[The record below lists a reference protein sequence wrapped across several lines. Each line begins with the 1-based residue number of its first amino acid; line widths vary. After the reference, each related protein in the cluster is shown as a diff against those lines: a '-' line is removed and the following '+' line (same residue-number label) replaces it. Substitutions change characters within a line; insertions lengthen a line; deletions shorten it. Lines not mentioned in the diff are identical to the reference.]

1 MDNGKNVFSG
11 FSAMSLKNKLTGS
24 FVLMVLIPLLVVA
37 VIIGYTTYNSYVENL
52 EQQNISTASMKAK
65 NVETMLRLTKDMLV
79 SLADQQCFQDMNVEQ
94 MNAVLKQ
101 FKKEH
106 PQIQNVAVAGLD
118 GMQVARDDNNL
129 FSIGDRDYFKEVVK
143 GKDYFYNDAIISKAT
158 KEISFAE
165 SAAIKKDGKLVGVI
179 YILVRLQ
186 VIGDVLN
193 YNPANAKDDGKI
205 VYLTDSKGNV
215 MIHPDSK
222 YTSELTNWKDLPPV
236 ASAMNGQTANLN
248 YVNAAG
254 DECIGASAPIEG
266 IGWSVVVENERAEA
280 LETIVHLLITLLIIC
295 LVMLVIA
302 FVGAKVLSAKL
313 VGPLVEMSD
322 QSARFAEGDLTGR
335 IPVRS
340 NDEIGRTATAFNNMA
355 DKVQAIIK
363 EIHDAA
369 ENVGNSAG
377 SLTLNAQQ
385 SADAAG
391 NVAETVSEVA
401 SGMSTQS
408 DNITA
413 ARNSVDVFFGT
424 IKDMKKNTDSIN
436 TASDETAAAAQS
448 GSEMMKDAISKMSDI
463 EASVEKT
470 AETVRILG
478 ENSQAIGS
486 IVDTIVA
493 IADQTNLLALNA
505 AIEAARAG
513 EAGRGFN
520 VVADEVRKLAE
531 ESQKSAVEIKN
542 KIESIQSDTA
552 DAIRTMEAGHKD
564 VEAGT
569 DSIHAVGVQFNAIQ
583 ERINGIKTQVN
594 AFQTAAA
601 SISSAASEIVDSV
614 TQIDEVSRNTSKHT
628 ETISAAAEE
637 QSAATEEI
645 ASSSS
650 VLEGLAKKLQ
660 DAVGQ
665 FKI

>member
-1 MDNGKNVFSG
+1 MEKNNLLGG
-11 FSAMSLKNKLTGS
+11 FSDMSLKTKLTGS
-24 FVLMVLIPLLVVA
+24 FILIVLIPLLFVA
-37 VIIGYTTYNSYVENL
+37 VIIGYNTYNSYVETL
-52 EQQNISTASMKAK
+52 EQQNLSTASMKAK

-79 SLADQQCFQDMNVEQ
+79 SLADQQCFKDMDVAQMNV
-94 MNAVLKQ
+94 VLRQ

-106 PQIQNVAVAGLD
+106 PEIQNVAVAGLD
-118 GMQVARDDNNL
+118 GMQIARDDTNL
-129 FSIGDRDYFKEVVK
+129 FSIADRDYFKEIVK
-143 GKDYFYNDAIISKAT
+143 GKDYYYNDAIISKAT
-158 KEISFAE
+158 NAISFAE
-165 SAAIKKDGKLVGVI
+165 SAAIKKDGQLVGIV

-186 VIGDVLN
+186 VVDDVLN
-193 YNPANAKDDGKI
+193 YKPADMKDDGNI

-215 MIHPDSK
+215 MIHPDPK
-222 YTSELTNWKDLPPV
+222 YTAELTSWKDLAPV
-236 ASAMNGQTANLN
+236 ASAMSGKTANLN

-254 DECIGASAPIEG
+254 DECIGASAPVEG

-280 LETIVHLLITLLIIC
+280 MQTIVGLLQLMLIVC
-295 LVMLVIA
+295 LVMLAVA
-302 FVGAKVLSAKL
+302 FIGGKLLAAKL
-313 VGPLVEMSD
+313 VGPLVDMAD

-335 IPVRS
+335 IPVES
-340 NDEIGRTATAFNNMA
+340 NDEIGKTAIAFNNMA
-355 DKVQAIIK
+355 DKVHDIIK
-363 EIHDAA
+363 SIQDAA

-401 SGMSTQS
+401 AGMTTQS

-424 IKDMKKNTDSIN
+424 IQDMKKNTDSIN

-463 EASVEKT
+463 EASVERT

-478 ENSQAIGS
+478 ENSRAIGS

-531 ESQKSAVEIKN
+531 ESQKSAVEIKD

>member
-1 MDNGKNVFSG
+1 
-11 FSAMSLKNKLTGS
+11 MSLKNKLTGS
-24 FVLMVLIPLLVVA
+24 FILIVLIPLLFVA
-37 VIIGYTTYNSYVENL
+37 VIVGYNTYNSYVATIEH
-52 EQQNISTASMKAK
+52 QNISTASMKAK
-65 NVETMLRLTKDMLV
+65 NVETMVTMTKDMLV
-79 SLADQQCFQDMNVEQ
+79 SLADQQCFKDMDVAQ
-94 MNAVLKQ
+94 MNAVLRQ

-106 PQIQNVAVAGLD
+106 PEIQNVAVAGMD
-118 GMQVARDDNNL
+118 GMQVARDDTNL
-129 FSIGDRDYFKEVVK
+129 FSIADRDYFKEVVK
-143 GKDYFYNDAIISKAT
+143 GKDYYYNDAIISKAT

-165 SAAIKKDGKLVGVI
+165 SAAIKKDGQLVGIVYVLIRLKVI
-179 YILVRLQ
+179 DDI
-186 VIGDVLN
+186 LN
-193 YNPANAKDDGKI
+193 YKPDGVGDDGNI

-222 YTSELTNWKDLPPV
+222 YTSELTNWKDLVPV
-236 ASAMNGQTANLN
+236 ASAMSGKTANVN

-254 DECIGASAPIEG
+254 DECIGASAPVDG
-266 IGWSVVVENERAEA
+266 VGWSVVVENERAEA
-280 LETIVHLLITLLIIC
+280 MQTIVGLLELMLAVCLI
-295 LVMLVIA
+295 MLAVA
-302 FVGAKVLSAKL
+302 FIGGRILAAKL
-313 VGPLVEMSD
+313 VGPLVDMAD

-335 IPVRS
+335 IPVES
-340 NDEIGRTATAFNNMA
+340 NDEIGKTAIAFNNMA
-355 DKVQAIIK
+355 DKVHDIIK
-363 EIHDAA
+363 SIQDAA

-401 SGMSTQS
+401 AGMTTQS

-424 IKDMKKNTDSIN
+424 IQDMKKNTDSIN

-463 EASVEKT
+463 EASVERT

-478 ENSQAIGS
+478 ENSRAIGS

>member
-1 MDNGKNVFSG
+1 
-11 FSAMSLKNKLTGS
+11 MSLKNKLTGS
-24 FVLMVLIPLLVVA
+24 FILIVLIPLLVVA
-37 VIIGYTTYNSYVENL
+37 GIIGYSTYNSYIETVER
-52 EQQNISTASMKAK
+52 QNMATASMKAK
-65 NVETMLRLTKDMLV
+65 NVETMVTMTKDMLV
-79 SLADQQCFQDMNVEQ
+79 SLADQQCFKDMDVPQ
-94 MNAVLKQ
+94 MNAVLRQ

-106 PQIQNVAVAGLD
+106 PEIQNVAVAGLD
-118 GMQVARDDNNL
+118 GMQVARDDTNL
-129 FSIGDRDYFKEVVK
+129 FSIADRDYFKEVVK
-143 GKDYFYNDAIISKAT
+143 GKDYYYNDAIISKAT

-165 SAAIKKDGKLVGVI
+165 SVAIKKDGQLVGIVYVLIRLKVI
-179 YILVRLQ
+179 DDI
-186 VIGDVLN
+186 LN
-193 YNPANAKDDGKI
+193 YRPDGLPDDGNI
-205 VYLTDSKGNV
+205 AYLTDSKGNV
-215 MIHPDSK
+215 MIHPDPQ
-222 YTSELTNWKDLPPV
+222 YTATLTNWKDMAPV
-236 ASAMNGQTANLN
+236 ASAMSGKTANVD

-254 DECIGASAPIEG
+254 DECIGASAPVEG

-280 LETIVHLLITLLIIC
+280 LQTIVGLFELILTVCLIMLAVAIISGKLL
-295 LVMLVIA
+295 A
-302 FVGAKVLSAKL
+302 GKL
-313 VGPLVEMSD
+313 VGPLVEMAD

-335 IPVRS
+335 IPVKS
-340 NDEIGRTATAFNNMA
+340 NDEIGKTAVAFNNMA
-355 DKVQAIIK
+355 DKVHDIIK
-363 EIHDAA
+363 SIQDAA

-401 SGMSTQS
+401 AGMTTQS

-424 IKDMKKNTDSIN
+424 IQDMKKNTDSIN
-436 TASDETAAAAQS
+436 TASDETAEAAQS
-448 GSEMMKDAISKMSDI
+448 GSKMMEDAISKMSDI
-463 EASVEKT
+463 EASVERT

-478 ENSQAIGS
+478 ENSRAIGS

-531 ESQKSAVEIKN
+531 ESQKSAVEIKD

-552 DAIRTMEAGHKD
+552 EAIRTMEAGHKD

-660 DAVGQ
+660 SAVGQ